1 MINEFL
7 TRVEFFG
14 KQFFVM
20 CKSDRAPCI
29 RGTVFKRGKSEKKK
43 ALTHIKIYINKN
55 QIDVIIVSQLMDIFI
70 SVMFINDSYTMQRL

>member
-29 RGTVFKRGKSEKKK
+29 RGTVFKMGKIGEEKSFNPYQD
-43 ALTHIKIYINKN
+43 LNK
-55 QIDVIIVSQLMDIFI
+55 
-70 SVMFINDSYTMQRL
+70 